1 MEEGQKKRKMAAA
14 PATELAAPATEL
26 AALDV
31 VLFGDYHFPESNW
44 KGEIP
49 LTPIAVSTTD
59 PRPDVPTVRVF
70 TMVMNCGRKYWEVLG
85 SEDHCEAVNCGT
97 WLPQVV
103 ADELH
108 DRMVEE
114 GRDSVAS
121 GNFIEE
127 ALNESGESI
136 LVADAKL
143 LKRNYMAFYS
153 MLVAKRRM
161 GNFKICKF
169 FAEHVRPVSTMAR
182 ALKFIQNGTSL
193 EEAQATTYVPCLPVV
208 LFMDVVWLTCR
219 CDFTGSSSSRTS
231 FAKTVSSTLP
241 GTC

>member
-1 MEEGQKKRKMAAA
+1 MEEGQKKTKMAAA
-14 PATELAAPATEL
+14 PATKLPS
-26 AALDV
+26 LDV

-59 PRPDVPTVRVF
+59 PKPDVPIVRVF
-70 TMVMNCGRKYWEVLG
+70 TVAMDHGSKYWEPQN
-85 SEDHCEAVNCGT
+85 SEDHCEAVNRGT

-103 ADELH
+103 ANELH
-108 DRMVEE
+108 DRMVKE

-127 ALNESGESI
+127 ACNESGETI
-136 LVADAKL
+136 LVVDVKW

-153 MLVAKRRM
+153 MLVAKRMVGKFVIR
-161 GNFKICKF
+161 KF
-169 FAEHVRPVSTMAR
+169 FAKHVRPVSTMAI
-182 ALKFIQNGTSL
+182 ALKFIQHGTSL